1 MLIVRGCTV
10 ERVPLADCPVW
21 RALHSLLQIIS
32 TIQQQRMP
40 SGGLGFLRFEMQCLI
55 SSQPSTHVFFSSK
68 LLGAA
73 MTVAGCAFSA
83 ISGATAWAQTTPP
96 QVETVVVTG
105 TRTPVRVDETLGA
118 VTVIHRNQI
127 EQSAGKTLAE
137 LLAQQAGVQQWSSG
151 GLGKASS
158 VSLRGLE
165 ARHTLLLIDGVRF
178 SSATVG
184 VPSWEN
190 IPLESIER
198 IEIVRGPLS
207 GLYGSDAV
215 GGVVQIFTRRGKDG
229 FRGNAVA
236 AVGSKGFGQLGG
248 GLSFG
253 QGAFDGS
260 VQVQRTE
267 NRGFSATNSRVPFGS
282 YNADNDGF
290 RQNSGSAQLGLK
302 ISGGWRADARL
313 LQSDGVTQ
321 YDDGPG
327 ADASA
332 KLRTQIASVNVGGPI
347 TAIWQTNLRVARS
360 TDDYIT
366 LATASPFSDLGK
378 IATVQNQLAWENA
391 VVTPMGAAV
400 VIAEQTQQKVSRP
413 GEPFDLSIRK
423 LFGVVAGLNGRAGAH
438 HWQANVRYDRNSQ
451 FGSQTTGTAAYG
463 FDVAAAWR
471 MGASYGTSFVAPNF
485 NQLYYPNYGNPKLL
499 PEAGKQTEVNVRWL
513 GLNQQA
519 RLAYFDNRIRGYISS
534 GPLPTNIPRTRID
547 GVTASYEARIAN
559 VTLNASIDHVN
570 PRNDTNGSAN
580 YGKLLPRRV
589 KDSAKLG
596 ADVDLGA
603 WRVGGSVVA
612 FSERFD
618 DAANT
623 TRVPGFATV
632 DLRADWR
639 FAKVWSVNLRLN
651 NVTDKKYETVYGYN
665 QPGRE
670 GYLTFRYS
678 GF

>member
-1 MLIVRGCTV
+1 MQYLIGSRPSSPVYFSLKLIV
-10 ERVPLADCPVW
+10 
-21 RALHSLLQIIS
+21 
-32 TIQQQRMP
+32 
-40 SGGLGFLRFEMQCLI
+40 
-55 SSQPSTHVFFSSK
+55 
-68 LLGAA
+68 AA
-73 MTVAGCAFSA
+73 MAAATSALSATTVA
-83 ISGATAWAQTTPP
+83 QTVSTNSTSK
-96 QVETVVVTG
+96 VEEVVVTG
-105 TRTPVRVDETLGA
+105 TRTPTRVDEALGD
-118 VTVIHRNQI
+118 VTVISRDQI

-137 LLAQQAGVQQWSSG
+137 LLGQQAGVQFWSSG

-165 ARHTLLLIDGVRF
+165 ARHTLLLIDGVRY

-184 VPSWEN
+184 TPTWEN
-190 IPLESIER
+190 IPLESIAR

-215 GGVVQIFTRRGKDG
+215 GGVIQIFTRRGKEG
-229 FRGNAVA
+229 VHGNAVA
-236 AVGSKGFGQLGG
+236 TVGSKRFGQLGG

-253 QGAFDGS
+253 QGALDGS

-267 NRGFSATNSRVPFGS
+267 NRGFSTTNSRVLFGS

-290 RQNSGSAQLGLK
+290 RQNSGSAQLGWR
-302 ISGGWRADARL
+302 IGGGWRAEARL

-327 ADASA
+327 ADAKA
-332 KLRTQIASVNVGGPI
+332 KLRTQVASIAVGGPV
-347 TAIWQTNLRVARS
+347 TTIWQTNLRVARS

-378 IATVQNQLAWENA
+378 IATVQDQLAWENTIA
-391 VVTPMGAAV
+391 TPIGAAV
-400 VIAEQTQQKVSRP
+400 VILEQTKQKVSRP
-413 GEPFDLSIRK
+413 GAPFSVSDRDIT
-423 LFGVVAGLNGRAGAH
+423 GVAAGLNGQAGAH
-438 HWQANVRYDRNSQ
+438 HWQANLRHDSNSQ

-463 FDVAAAWR
+463 FDINSVWR
-471 MGASYGTSFVAPNF
+471 VGASYGTSFVAPNF
-485 NQLYYPNYGNPKLL
+485 NQLYFPNFGNPKLL
-499 PEAGKQTEVNVRWL
+499 PEEGKQSEVNVRWL
-513 GLNQQA
+513 GKNQQA
-519 RLAYFDNRIRGYISS
+519 RVAYFDSRIRGYISS

-559 VTLNASIDHVN
+559 VTLAASIDHVN
-570 PRNDTNGSAN
+570 PRNDTSGSSN
-580 YGKLLPRRV
+580 YGKLLTRRV

-603 WRVGGSVVA
+603 WRVGGSMVA

-618 DAANT
+618 NAANT
-623 TRVPGFATV
+623 TRLPGFATL

-639 FAKVWSVNLRLN
+639 ISKQWSVNVRLN

-670 GYLTFRYS
+670 GYLTLRYS

>member
-1 MLIVRGCTV
+1 MQYLIGSRPNSRKYFPAKLTV
-10 ERVPLADCPVW
+10 TAF
-21 RALHSLLQIIS
+21 AAA
-32 TIQQQRMP
+32 
-40 SGGLGFLRFEMQCLI
+40 GF
-55 SSQPSTHVFFSSK
+55 V
-68 LLGAA
+68 
-73 MTVAGCAFSA
+73 FSA
-83 ISGATAWAQTTPP
+83 TAFAQTTSTSK
-96 QVETVVVTG
+96 VEAVVVTG
-105 TRTPVRVDETLGA
+105 TRTPTRVDEALGD
-118 VTVIHRNQI
+118 VTVIDRAQI
-127 EQSAGKTLAE
+127 EQAVGKTLAE
-137 LLAQQAGVQQWSSG
+137 LLSQQAGVQQWSSG

-165 ARHTLLLIDGVRF
+165 ARHTLLLIDGVRY

-184 VPSWEN
+184 LPTWEN

-215 GGVVQIFTRRGKDG
+215 GGVIQIFTRRGRDG
-229 FRGNAVA
+229 LRGDAVA
-236 AVGSKGFGQLGG
+236 TVGSKRFGQLGG

-260 VQVQRTE
+260 LQVQRTE

-290 RQNSGSAQLGLK
+290 RQNSGSAQLGWK
-302 ISGGWRADARL
+302 IGGGWRADARL

-327 ADASA
+327 ADAKA
-332 KLRTQIASVNVGGPI
+332 KLRTQVASVNVGGPV
-347 TAIWQTNLRVARS
+347 TAIWQTNLRIARS

-378 IATVQNQLAWENA
+378 IATVQDQLAWENT
-391 VVTPMGAAV
+391 VTTRIGAAV
-400 VIAEQTQQKVSRP
+400 VIVEQTRQKVSRP
-413 GEPFDLSIRK
+413 GDPFTVSDRNIT
-423 LFGVVAGLNGRAGAH
+423 GVAAGLNGQAGAH
-438 HWQANVRYDRNSQ
+438 HWQVNLRHDRNSQ

-463 FDVAAAWR
+463 FDITKAWR
-471 MGASYGTSFVAPNF
+471 VGASYGTSFIAPNF
-485 NQLYYPNYGNPKLL
+485 NQLYYPNYGNPNLL
-499 PEAGKQTEVNVRWL
+499 PEEGKQSEVNLRWL
-513 GLNQQA
+513 GSNQQA
-519 RLAYFDNRIRGYISS
+519 RVAYFDNRIRGYISS

-547 GVTASYEARIAN
+547 GVTASYEARISN
-559 VTLNASIDHVN
+559 VTLAASVDHVN
-570 PRNDTNGSAN
+570 PRNDTSGSAN

-589 KDSAKLG
+589 KNSAKLG

-603 WRVGGSVVA
+603 WRVGGSLVA
-612 FSERFD
+612 FGERFD
-618 DAANT
+618 NAANT
-623 TRVPGFATV
+623 TRLPGFATV
-632 DLRADWR
+632 DLHADWR
-639 FAKVWSVNLRLN
+639 LSKAWSVNLRLN

-670 GYLTFRYS
+670 GYLTLRYS

>member
-1 MLIVRGCTV
+1 MKYLIGSR
-10 ERVPLADCPVW
+10 
-21 RALHSLLQIIS
+21 
-32 TIQQQRMP
+32 
-40 SGGLGFLRFEMQCLI
+40 
-55 SSQPSTHVFFSSK
+55 PSTPVYFSLK
-68 LLGAA
+68 FIVTTLAA
-73 MTVAGCAFSA
+73 AGCAFSA
-83 ISGATAWAQTTPP
+83 TTFAQTAATST
-96 QVETVVVTG
+96 VEEVVVTG
-105 TRTPVRVDETLGA
+105 TRTPTRIDEALGD
-118 VTVIHRNQI
+118 VTVISRDQI

-137 LLAQQAGVQQWSSG
+137 LLGQHAGVQFWSSG

-165 ARHTLLLIDGVRF
+165 ARHTLLLIDGVRY

-184 VPSWEN
+184 TPTWEN

-215 GGVVQIFTRRGKDG
+215 GGVIQIFTRKGKDG

-236 AVGSKGFGQLGG
+236 TVGSKRYGQLGA

-290 RQNSGSAQLGLK
+290 RQNSVSAQLGWR
-302 ISGGWRADARL
+302 IGGDWRADARL

-327 ADASA
+327 ADAKA
-332 KLRTQIASVNVGGPI
+332 KLRTRVASINVGGPV
-347 TAIWQTNLRVARS
+347 TTIWQTNLRVARS

-366 LATASPFSDLGK
+366 LASASPFSDLGK
-378 IATVQNQLAWENA
+378 IATVQDQLAWENTIA
-391 VVTPMGAAV
+391 TPIGAAV
-400 VIAEQTQQKVSRP
+400 VILEQTKQKVSRP
-413 GEPFDLSIRK
+413 GEPFSVSDRDIT
-423 LFGVVAGLNGRAGAH
+423 GVAAGLNGQAGAH
-438 HWQANVRYDRNSQ
+438 HWQANVRHDRNSQ

-463 FDVAAAWR
+463 FDITSAWR
-471 MGASYGTSFVAPNF
+471 VGASYGTSFVAPTF
-485 NQLYYPNYGNPKLL
+485 NQLYYPNFGNPKLL
-499 PEAGKQTEVNVRWL
+499 PEEGKQSEVNVRWL
-513 GLNQQA
+513 GTHQQA
-519 RLAYFDNRIRGYISS
+519 RVAYFDSRIRGYISS

-547 GVTASYEARIAN
+547 GVTASYETRIAN
-559 VTLNASIDHVN
+559 VTLAASVDHVN
-570 PRNDTNGSAN
+570 PRNNTNGSSS

-596 ADVDLGA
+596 ADIDLGA
-603 WRVGGSVVA
+603 WRVGGSFVA

-618 DAANT
+618 NASNT
-623 TRVPGFATV
+623 TRLPGFATL

-639 FAKVWSVNLRLN
+639 FSKGWSVGVRLT

-665 QPGRE
+665 QAGRE
-670 GYLTFRYS
+670 GYLTLRYN

>member
-1 MLIVRGCTV
+1 MQYFPGSRASI
-10 ERVPLADCPVW
+10 PV
-21 RALHSLLQIIS
+21 SLS
-32 TIQQQRMP
+32 T
-40 SGGLGFLRFEMQCLI
+40 
-55 SSQPSTHVFFSSK
+55 K
-68 LLGAA
+68 LLVAA
-73 MTVAGCAFSA
+73 MAATGCAFSA
-83 ISGATAWAQTTPP
+83 TAIAQTTTAIATAK
-96 QVETVVVTG
+96 VDTVIVTA
-105 TRTPVRVDETLGA
+105 TRTPTRVDQALGD
-118 VTVIHRNQI
+118 VTVIDRGQI

-137 LLAQQAGVQQWSSG
+137 LLGQQAGVQFWANG
-151 GLGKASS
+151 GQGKPSS

-165 ARHTLLLIDGVRF
+165 ARHTLLLIDGVRY
-178 SSATVG
+178 SSATLG
-184 VPSWEN
+184 TPTWEN

-215 GGVVQIFTRRGKDG
+215 GGVIQIFTRQGKDG
-229 FRGNAVA
+229 LRANAVA
-236 AVGSKGFGQLGG
+236 TVGSKHYGQLGA

-267 NRGFSATNSRVPFGS
+267 NRGFSATNSRVPFDQ
-282 YNADNDGF
+282 YNPDNDGF
-290 RQNSGSAQLGLK
+290 RQNSGNAQLGWK
-302 ISGGWRADARL
+302 IGGGWRADARI

-321 YDDGPG
+321 YDDGLG
-327 ADASA
+327 ADAKA
-332 KLRTQIASVNVGGPI
+332 KLRSQVAAVNVGGPV
-347 TAIWQTNLRVARS
+347 TALLQTNVRVARS

-366 LATASPFSDLGK
+366 LASASPYSDLGK
-378 IATVQNQLAWENA
+378 IATVQDQLAWENTLA
-391 VVTPMGAAV
+391 TPIGAAV
-400 VIAEQTQQKVSRP
+400 VILEQTKQKVSRP
-413 GEPFDLSIRK
+413 GAPFTLSERNIT
-423 LFGVVAGLNGRAGAH
+423 GIAAGLNGRAGAH
-438 HWQANVRYDRNSQ
+438 HWQANLRHDNNSQ

-463 FDVAAAWR
+463 FDVTSAWR
-471 MGASYGTSFVAPNF
+471 VGASYGTSFVAPTF
-485 NQLYYPNYGNPKLL
+485 NQLYYPDYGNPKLL
-499 PEAGKQTEVNVRWL
+499 PEEGKQSEINVRWL
-513 GLNQQA
+513 GSNQQA
-519 RLAYFDNRIRGYISS
+519 RIAYFDSRIRGYISS

-559 VTLNASIDHVN
+559 VTLAASVDHVN
-570 PRNDTNGSAN
+570 PRNDTSGSSS

-603 WRVGGSVVA
+603 WRLGGSVVA

-618 DAANT
+618 NAANT
-623 TRVPGFATV
+623 TRLPGFATL

-639 FAKVWSVNLRLN
+639 FSKEWSVAVRLN

-670 GYLTFRYS
+670 GYLTLRYT

>member
-1 MLIVRGCTV
+1 MQYFIGPR
-10 ERVPLADCPVW
+10 
-21 RALHSLLQIIS
+21 QS
-32 TIQQQRMP
+32 TA
-40 SGGLGFLRFEMQCLI
+40 
-55 SSQPSTHVFFSSK
+55 TFFSSK
-68 LLGAA
+68 LIVMAIAA
-73 MTVAGCAFSA
+73 TGCGFSA
-83 ISGATAWAQTTPP
+83 ATLAQSSPNPTSK
-96 QVETVVVTG
+96 VEEVVVTG
-105 TRTPVRVDETLGA
+105 TRTATRVDEALGE
-118 VTVIHRNQI
+118 VTVIGRDQI

-137 LLAQQAGVQQWSSG
+137 LLGQQAGVQFWSSG

-165 ARHTLLLIDGVRF
+165 ARHTLLLIDGVRY

-184 VPSWEN
+184 TPTWEN

-215 GGVVQIFTRRGKDG
+215 GGVIQIFTRRGKDG
-229 FRGNAVA
+229 LRTNAVA
-236 AVGSKGFGQLGG
+236 SVGSKRFGQLGG

-260 VQVQRTE
+260 LQLQRTE

-290 RQNSGSAQLGLK
+290 RQNSGNAQLGWK
-302 ISGGWRADARL
+302 IGGGWRADVRL
-313 LQSDGVTQ
+313 LQADGITQ

-327 ADASA
+327 ADAKA
-332 KLRTQIASVNVGGPI
+332 KLRTQVASVNVGGPV

-378 IATVQNQLAWENA
+378 IATVQDHLAWENTVA
-391 VVTPMGAAV
+391 TPLGAAV
-400 VIAEQTQQKVSRP
+400 VIVEQTKQKVSRP
-413 GEPFDLSIRK
+413 GAPFSVSDRDIT
-423 LFGVVAGLNGRAGAH
+423 GVAAGLNGRAGAH
-438 HWQANVRYDRNSQ
+438 HWQANLRHDSNSQ

-463 FDVAAAWR
+463 FDISSAWR
-471 MGASYGTSFVAPNF
+471 VGASYGTSFVAPTF
-485 NQLYYPNYGNPKLL
+485 NQLYFPNFGNPKLL
-499 PEAGKQTEVNVRWL
+499 PEEGKQSEVNIRWL
-513 GLNQQA
+513 GANQQA
-519 RLAYFDNRIRGYISS
+519 RVAYFDSRIRGYISS

-559 VTLNASIDHVN
+559 VTLAASVDHVN
-570 PRNDTNGSAN
+570 PRNDTSGSAN

-603 WRVGGSVVA
+603 WRVGGSLVA

-618 DAANT
+618 NAANT
-623 TRVPGFATV
+623 TRLPGFATL

-639 FAKVWSVNLRLN
+639 LSKEWSVNVRLN

-670 GYLTFRYS
+670 GYLTLRYS

>member
-1 MLIVRGCTV
+1 MQYLIGSR
-10 ERVPLADCPVW
+10 
-21 RALHSLLQIIS
+21 
-32 TIQQQRMP
+32 
-40 SGGLGFLRFEMQCLI
+40 
-55 SSQPSTHVFFSSK
+55 PSTPVSFSSK
-68 LLGAA
+68 LIVTALAA
-73 MTVAGCAFSA
+73 AGCAFSA
-83 ISGATAWAQTTPP
+83 TAIAQTTPNSTSK
-96 QVETVVVTG
+96 VEEVIVTG
-105 TRTPVRVDETLGA
+105 TRTPNRVDETLGD
-118 VTVIHRNQI
+118 VTVIGRDQI

-137 LLAQQAGVQQWSSG
+137 LLGQQAGVQFWSSG

-165 ARHTLLLIDGVRF
+165 ARHTLLLVDGVRY

-184 VPSWEN
+184 TPTWEN

-215 GGVVQIFTRRGKDG
+215 GGVIQIFTRRSRDG
-229 FRGNAVA
+229 IRANAVA
-236 AVGSKGFGQLGG
+236 TVGSKNYGQLGA

-260 VQVQRTE
+260 IQAQRIE
-267 NRGFSATNSRVPFGS
+267 NKGFSATNSNVPFGS

-290 RQNSGSAQLGLK
+290 RQNSGNAQLGWK
-302 ISGGWRADARL
+302 IGGGWRADARV

-327 ADASA
+327 ADAKA
-332 KLRTQIASVNVGGPI
+332 KLRTQVASVSVGGPV
-347 TAIWQTNLRVARS
+347 TTIWQTNLRVARS

-378 IATVQNQLAWENA
+378 IGTVQDQLAWENTVA
-391 VVTPMGAAV
+391 TPIGAAV
-400 VIAEQTQQKVSRP
+400 VIVEQTRQKVSRP
-413 GEPFDLSIRK
+413 GDPFSVSDRNIT
-423 LFGVVAGLNGRAGAH
+423 GVAAGLNGQSGAH
-438 HWQANVRYDRNSQ
+438 HWQANLRHDSNSQ

-463 FDVAAAWR
+463 FDITSAWR
-471 MGASYGTSFVAPNF
+471 VGASYGTSFVTPTF
-485 NQLYYPNYGNPKLL
+485 NQLYFPNFGNPNLL
-499 PEAGKQTEVNVRWL
+499 PEAGKQSEVNIRWL
-513 GLNQQA
+513 GANQQA
-519 RLAYFDNRIRGYISS
+519 RVAYFDNRIRGYISS

-559 VTLNASIDHVN
+559 VTLAASVDHVN
-570 PRNDTNGSAN
+570 PRNDTSGSTS

-603 WRVGGSVVA
+603 WRVGGSFLA

-618 DAANT
+618 NAANT
-623 TRVPGFATV
+623 TRLPGFATL

-639 FAKVWSVNLRLN
+639 FSKEWSIGVRLN
-651 NVTDKKYETVYGYN
+651 NVTAKKYETVYGYN

-670 GYLTFRYS
+670 GYLTLRYS

>member
-1 MLIVRGCTV
+1 MQYFIGSRQSTV
-10 ERVPLADCPVW
+10 
-21 RALHSLLQIIS
+21 
-32 TIQQQRMP
+32 T
-40 SGGLGFLRFEMQCLI
+40 
-55 SSQPSTHVFFSSK
+55 FFSSK
-68 LLGAA
+68 LIVTAIAA
-73 MTVAGCAFSA
+73 TGCGFSA
-83 ISGATAWAQTTPP
+83 ATFAQSSPNPTSK
-96 QVETVVVTG
+96 VDEVIVTG
-105 TRTPVRVDETLGA
+105 TRTTTRVDETLGD
-118 VTVIHRNQI
+118 VTVIGRDQI
-127 EQSAGKTLAE
+127 EQSTGKTLAE
-137 LLAQQAGVQQWSSG
+137 LLGQQAGVQFWSSG

-165 ARHTLLLIDGVRF
+165 ARHTLLLIDGVRY

-184 VPSWEN
+184 TPTWEN

-215 GGVVQIFTRRGKDG
+215 GGVIQIFTRRGKDG
-229 FRGNAVA
+229 LRGNGVA
-236 AVGSKGFGQLGG
+236 SVGSKRFGQLGG

-260 VQVQRTE
+260 LQVQRTE

-290 RQNSGSAQLGLK
+290 RQNSGNAQLGWK
-302 ISGGWRADARL
+302 IGGDWRADARL

-327 ADASA
+327 ADAKA
-332 KLRTQIASVNVGGPI
+332 KLRTQVASVNVGGPV
-347 TAIWQTNLRVARS
+347 TAIWQSNLRVARS
-360 TDDYIT
+360 TDDYVT

-378 IATVQNQLAWENA
+378 IATVQDQLAWENTVA
-391 VVTPMGAAV
+391 TPLGAAV
-400 VIAEQTQQKVSRP
+400 VIVEQTKQKVSRP
-413 GEPFDLSIRK
+413 GAPFSVSDRDIT
-423 LFGVVAGLNGRAGAH
+423 GVAAGLNGRAGAH
-438 HWQANVRYDRNSQ
+438 HWQANVRHDSNSQ

-463 FDVAAAWR
+463 FDITPAWR
-471 MGASYGTSFVAPNF
+471 VGASYGTSFVVPNF
-485 NQLYYPNYGNPKLL
+485 NQLYFPNFGNPNLL
-499 PEAGKQTEVNVRWL
+499 PEEGKQSEVNIRWL
-513 GLNQQA
+513 GANQQA
-519 RLAYFDNRIRGYISS
+519 RVAYFDSRIRGYISS

-547 GVTASYEARIAN
+547 GVTASYDVRIAN
-559 VTLNASIDHVN
+559 VTVAASVDHVN
-570 PRNDTNGSAN
+570 PRNDTSGSTN

-589 KDSAKLG
+589 KDSVKLG

-603 WRVGGSVVA
+603 WRVGASMVA

-618 DAANT
+618 NAANT
-623 TRVPGFATV
+623 TRLPGFATL

-639 FAKVWSVNLRLN
+639 LSKEWSVNVRLN

-670 GYLTFRYS
+670 GYLTLRYS
-678 GF
+678 GI

>member
-1 MLIVRGCTV
+1 MQYFPGSRASI
-10 ERVPLADCPVW
+10 PV
-21 RALHSLLQIIS
+21 SLS
-32 TIQQQRMP
+32 T
-40 SGGLGFLRFEMQCLI
+40 
-55 SSQPSTHVFFSSK
+55 K
-68 LLGAA
+68 LLVAA
-73 MTVAGCAFSA
+73 MAATGCAFSA
-83 ISGATAWAQTTPP
+83 TAIAQTTTAIATAK
-96 QVETVVVTG
+96 VDTVIVTA
-105 TRTPVRVDETLGA
+105 TRTPTRVDQALGD
-118 VTVIHRNQI
+118 VTVIDRGQI

-137 LLAQQAGVQQWSSG
+137 LLGQQAGVQFWANG
-151 GLGKASS
+151 GQGKPSS

-165 ARHTLLLIDGVRF
+165 ARHTLLLIDGVRY
-178 SSATVG
+178 SSATLG
-184 VPSWEN
+184 TPTWEN

-215 GGVVQIFTRRGKDG
+215 GGVIQIFTRQGKDG
-229 FRGNAVA
+229 LRANAVA
-236 AVGSKGFGQLGG
+236 TVGSKHYGQLGA

-267 NRGFSATNSRVPFGS
+267 NRGFSATNSRVPFDQ
-282 YNADNDGF
+282 YNPDNDGF
-290 RQNSGSAQLGLK
+290 RQNSGNAQLGWK
-302 ISGGWRADARL
+302 IGGGWRADARI

-321 YDDGPG
+321 YDDGLG
-327 ADASA
+327 ADAKA
-332 KLRTQIASVNVGGPI
+332 KLRSQVASVNVGGPV
-347 TAIWQTNLRVARS
+347 TALWQTNVRVARS

-366 LATASPFSDLGK
+366 LASASPYSDLGK
-378 IATVQNQLAWENA
+378 IATVQDQLAWENTLA
-391 VVTPMGAAV
+391 TPIGAAV
-400 VIAEQTQQKVSRP
+400 VILEQTKQKVSRP
-413 GEPFDLSIRK
+413 GAPFTLSERNIT
-423 LFGVVAGLNGRAGAH
+423 GIAAGLNGRAGAH
-438 HWQANVRYDRNSQ
+438 HWQANLRHDNNSQ

-463 FDVAAAWR
+463 FDVTSAWR
-471 MGASYGTSFVAPNF
+471 VGASYGTSFVAPTF
-485 NQLYYPNYGNPKLL
+485 NQLYYPDYGNPKLL
-499 PEAGKQTEVNVRWL
+499 PEEGKQSEINVRWL
-513 GLNQQA
+513 GSNQQA
-519 RLAYFDNRIRGYISS
+519 RIAYFDSRIRGYISS

-559 VTLNASIDHVN
+559 VTLAASVDHVN
-570 PRNDTNGSAN
+570 PRNDTSGSSS

-603 WRVGGSVVA
+603 WRLGGSVVA

-618 DAANT
+618 NAANT
-623 TRVPGFATV
+623 TRLPGFATL

-639 FAKVWSVNLRLN
+639 FSKEWSVAVRLN

-670 GYLTFRYS
+670 GYLTLRYT

>member
-1 MLIVRGCTV
+1 MKYLIGSR
-10 ERVPLADCPVW
+10 
-21 RALHSLLQIIS
+21 
-32 TIQQQRMP
+32 
-40 SGGLGFLRFEMQCLI
+40 
-55 SSQPSTHVFFSSK
+55 PSTPVYFSLK
-68 LLGAA
+68 FIVTTLAA
-73 MTVAGCAFSA
+73 AGCAFSA
-83 ISGATAWAQTTPP
+83 TTFAQTAATST
-96 QVETVVVTG
+96 VEEVVVTG
-105 TRTPVRVDETLGA
+105 TRTPTRIDEALGD
-118 VTVIHRNQI
+118 VTVISRDQI

-137 LLAQQAGVQQWSSG
+137 LLGQHAGVQFWSSG

-165 ARHTLLLIDGVRF
+165 ARHTLLLIDGVRY

-184 VPSWEN
+184 TPTWEN

-215 GGVVQIFTRRGKDG
+215 GGVIQIFTRRGKDG

-236 AVGSKGFGQLGG
+236 TVGSKRYGQLGA

-290 RQNSGSAQLGLK
+290 RQNSVSAQLGWR
-302 ISGGWRADARL
+302 IGGDWRADARL

-327 ADASA
+327 ADAKA
-332 KLRTQIASVNVGGPI
+332 KLRSQVASVNVGGPV
-347 TAIWQTNLRVARS
+347 TAFWQTNLRVARS

-366 LATASPFSDLGK
+366 LASASPFSDLGK
-378 IATVQNQLAWENA
+378 IATVQDQLAWENTIA
-391 VVTPMGAAV
+391 TPIGAAV
-400 VIAEQTQQKVSRP
+400 VILEQTKQKVSRP
-413 GEPFDLSIRK
+413 GEPFSVSDRDIT
-423 LFGVVAGLNGRAGAH
+423 GVAAGLNGQAGAH
-438 HWQANVRYDRNSQ
+438 HWQANVRHDRNSQ

-463 FDVAAAWR
+463 FDITSAWR
-471 MGASYGTSFVAPNF
+471 VGASYGTSFVTPTF
-485 NQLYYPNYGNPKLL
+485 NQLYYPGYSNPKLL
-499 PEAGKQTEVNVRWL
+499 PEEGKQSEVNVRWL
-513 GLNQQA
+513 GSNQQA
-519 RLAYFDNRIRGYISS
+519 RLTYFDSRIRGYISS

-547 GVTASYEARIAN
+547 GVTASYETRIAN
-559 VTLNASIDHVN
+559 VTLAASVDHVN
-570 PRNDTNGSAN
+570 PRNNTNGSSS

-596 ADVDLGA
+596 ADIDLGA
-603 WRVGGSVVA
+603 WRVGGSFVA

-618 DAANT
+618 NASNT
-623 TRVPGFATV
+623 TRLPGFATL

-639 FAKVWSVNLRLN
+639 FSKGWSVGVRLT

-665 QPGRE
+665 QAGRE
-670 GYLTFRYS
+670 GYLTLRYN

>member
-1 MLIVRGCTV
+1 MQYFIGSRQST
-10 ERVPLADCPVW
+10 PVY
-21 RALHSLLQIIS
+21 
-32 TIQQQRMP
+32 
-40 SGGLGFLRFEMQCLI
+40 
-55 SSQPSTHVFFSSK
+55 FSSK
-68 LLGAA
+68 LIVTALAA
-73 MTVAGCAFSA
+73 TGCALS
-83 ISGATAWAQTTPP
+83 ATAIAQNTGTTSAQTLK
-96 QVETVVVTG
+96 VEEVVVTG
-105 TRTPVRVDETLGA
+105 TRTATRVDETLGD
-118 VTVIHRNQI
+118 VTVIGRGQI

-137 LLAQQAGVQQWSSG
+137 LLGQQAGVQFWSSG

-165 ARHTLLLIDGVRF
+165 ARHTLLLIDGVRY

-184 VPSWEN
+184 TPTWEN

-229 FRGNAVA
+229 LRTNAVA
-236 AVGSKGFGQLGG
+236 SVGSKRFGQLGG

-260 VQVQRTE
+260 LQVQRTE

-290 RQNSGSAQLGLK
+290 RQNSGNAQLGWK
-302 ISGGWRADARL
+302 IGSGWRADARL
-313 LQSDGVTQ
+313 LQSDGITQ

-327 ADASA
+327 ADAKA
-332 KLRTQIASVNVGGPI
+332 KLRTQVASVNVGGPV
-347 TAIWQTNLRVARS
+347 TAIWQTNLRIARS

-378 IATVQNQLAWENA
+378 IATVQDQLAWENTVA
-391 VVTPMGAAV
+391 TPLGAAV
-400 VIAEQTQQKVSRP
+400 VIVEQTKQKVSRP
-413 GEPFDLSIRK
+413 GAPFSVSDRDIT
-423 LFGVVAGLNGRAGAH
+423 GVAAGLSGRAGAH
-438 HWQANVRYDRNSQ
+438 HWQANVRHDSNSQ

-463 FDVAAAWR
+463 FDITPAWR
-471 MGASYGTSFVAPNF
+471 VGASYGTSFVAPNF
-485 NQLYYPNYGNPKLL
+485 NQLYFPNFGNPKLL
-499 PEAGKQTEVNVRWL
+499 PEEGKQSEINVRWQST
-513 GLNQQA
+513 NQQA
-519 RLAYFDNRIRGYISS
+519 RVAYFDSRIRGYISS

-547 GVTASYEARIAN
+547 GVTASYETRIAN
-559 VTLNASIDHVN
+559 VTLAASVDHVN
-570 PRNDTNGSAN
+570 PRNVTSGSSTF
-580 YGKLLPRRV
+580 GKLLPRRV
-589 KDSAKLG
+589 KDSVKLG

-603 WRVGGSVVA
+603 WRVGGSMVA

-618 DAANT
+618 NAANT
-623 TRVPGFATV
+623 TRLPGFATL

-639 FAKVWSVNLRLN
+639 LSKQWSVAVRLN

-670 GYLTFRYS
+670 GYLTLRYS

>member
-1 MLIVRGCTV
+1 MHYLIGSR
-10 ERVPLADCPVW
+10 
-21 RALHSLLQIIS
+21 
-32 TIQQQRMP
+32 P
-40 SGGLGFLRFEMQCLI
+40 SK
-55 SSQPSTHVFFSSK
+55 PAYFSSK
-68 LLGAA
+68 LIVTALAL
-73 MTVAGCAFSA
+73 TGCALSA
-83 ISGATAWAQTTPP
+83 TTFAQTAPTAK
-96 QVETVVVTG
+96 VEAVVVTG
-105 TRTPVRVDETLGA
+105 TRTPARVDEALGD
-118 VTVIHRNQI
+118 VTVIGRDQI
-127 EQSAGKTLAE
+127 EQATAKTLAE
-137 LLAQQAGVQQWSSG
+137 LLGQQPGVQFWANG

-165 ARHTLLLIDGVRF
+165 ARHTLLLIDGVRYG
-178 SSATVG
+178 SATLG
-184 VPSWEN
+184 TPAWEN

-215 GGVVQIFTRRGKDG
+215 GGVIQIFTRRGKDG
-229 FRGNAVA
+229 LRSNAVA
-236 AVGSKGFGQLGG
+236 TVGSKRYGQLGG
-248 GLSFG
+248 GLNFG

-290 RQNSGSAQLGLK
+290 RQNSGSAQLGWK
-302 ISGGWRADARL
+302 IGGGWRADARV

-327 ADASA
+327 ADAKA
-332 KLRTQIASVNVGGPI
+332 KLRSQVASVNVGGPV
-347 TAIWQTNLRVARS
+347 TVIWQTNLRVARS
-360 TDDYIT
+360 ADDYIT

-378 IATVQNQLAWENA
+378 IGTVQDQLALENTIA
-391 VVTPMGAAV
+391 TPIGAAV
-400 VIAEQTQQKVSRP
+400 VIVDQTKQKVSRP
-413 GEPFDLSIRK
+413 GAPFSVSDRDIT
-423 LFGVVAGLNGRAGAH
+423 GVAAGLNGQAGAH
-438 HWQANVRYDRNSQ
+438 HWQANLRRDSNSQ

-463 FDVAAAWR
+463 FDLTSAWR
-471 MGASYGTSFVAPNF
+471 VGASYGTSFVAPTF
-485 NQLYYPNYGNPKLL
+485 NQLYFPNFGNPKLL
-499 PEAGKQTEVNVRWL
+499 PEEGKQSEVNVRWL
-513 GLNQQA
+513 GANQQA
-519 RLAYFDNRIRGYISS
+519 RVAYFDNRIRGYISG

-547 GVTASYEARIAN
+547 GVTASYEARINN
-559 VTLNASIDHVN
+559 VTLAASVDHVN
-570 PRNDTNGSAN
+570 PRNDTSGSTS

-596 ADVDLGA
+596 ADVDLGT
-603 WRVGGSVVA
+603 WRIGGSLVA

-618 DAANT
+618 NAANT
-623 TRVPGFATV
+623 TRLPGFATL

-639 FAKVWSVNLRLN
+639 LSKEWSVGVRLN

-670 GYLTFRYS
+670 GYLTLRYS